1 MCGIVGQVSLRRGRG
16 IDLKAVRAMT
26 EALAHRGP
34 DGAGEYRAPSGLA
47 ALGHRRLSIIDL
59 VTGAQPIY
67 NEDGSVAV
75 VLNGEIYN
83 FQSLRLRL
91 EAQGHRFT
99 TRSDTEVI
107 AHLYEERG
115 VECFSDL
122 RGMFAVL
129 IWDERRGRLVAARDH
144 VGKKPLYYA
153 EHGGRLSLASEIQ
166 ALYRLGDLPWTL
178 DPAAIDLYLTHSYIP
193 SPASVLATVRKLP
206 AAHRMVVEAGRLS
219 IERYWTP
226 PLEASRVSS
235 EDASAELVRS
245 LEDAVRLRM
254 ISDVPLG
261 CFLSGGV
268 DSSVVVALMS
278 RVSAKPVRTFS
289 IGFDRK
295 EYTELEHARVVARQ
309 FKTEH
314 EEFVVTPDAAAVL
327 PDVVGHFGE
336 PFGDSSAL
344 AVWYVAQLARKHVT
358 VALTGDGGD
367 ELFGGYEWYG
377 TGLRLAAAARWLG
390 PAARAVLWAARRSR
404 LWTMLPRKL
413 AKALDLL
420 GRDDGARFAVLRR
433 TLEETKR
440 VALYEPRFA
449 RRSADAALEYLE
461 HAYGRGDGD
470 LLRAMSITDLVTYLP
485 EDLLVKV
492 DRMSMAFGLE
502 ARSPFLDTRVV
513 ELALSLPLALKRS
526 AGGGKRI
533 VKTTFGS
540 MFPPGFLDRAK
551 MGFSLPID
559 EWLRTELRSMV
570 QERVLGSAL
579 TDLGIVNRGAV
590 RTLIQEHDHGRSH
603 GAILWNLLMLGEWF
617 EQYGGR
623 AQWARE
629 SQGG

>member
-1 MCGIVGQVSLRRGRG
+1 MCGIVGQISFRRGHG
-16 IDLKAVRAMT
+16 IEVETVRAMT

-34 DGAGEYRAPSGLA
+34 DGGGEYCSPRGLA

-59 VTGAQPIY
+59 ATGGQPIY
-67 NEDGSVAV
+67 NEDGTVAV

-83 FQSLRLRL
+83 FQSLRSRL
-91 EAQGHRFT
+91 EAQGHHFRT
-99 TRSDTEVI
+99 QSDTEVI

-115 VECFSDL
+115 ADCVCDL

-144 VGKKPLYYA
+144 LGKKPLYYV

-166 ALYRLGDLPWTL
+166 ALYQLDDLRWTL

-193 SPASVLATVRKLP
+193 SPASVLDSVRKLP
-206 AAHRMVVEAGRLS
+206 AAHRMVVEEGRLS
-219 IERYWTP
+219 IERYWSP
-226 PLEASRVSS
+226 ASTVRKISYQ
-235 EDASAELVRS
+235 DASGELLRR
-245 LEDAVRLRM
+245 LEEAVRLRM

-278 RVSAKPVRTFS
+278 RLSAEPVRTFS

-295 EYTELEHARVVARQ
+295 KYTELEHARVVARR

-314 EEFVVTPDAAAVL
+314 EEFVVTPDAAAAL
-327 PDVVGHFGE
+327 PDMITHFGE

-344 AVWYVAQLARKHVT
+344 AVWYLAQLARKHVT

-367 ELFGGYEWYG
+367 ELFGGYDWYRS
-377 TGLRLAAAARWLG
+377 GLRLAAAARWLG
-390 PAARAVLWAARRSR
+390 PVARTAQR
-404 LWTMLPRKL
+404 LGVRDMLPRKL
-413 AKALDLL
+413 AKAVDLL
-420 GRDDGARFAVLRR
+420 GRDDAARFAAIRQ
-433 TLEETKR
+433 TLEQKNR

-449 RRSADAALEYLE
+449 CRARVAALEYLE
-461 HAYGRGDGD
+461 HAYDGMGGDH
-470 LLRAMSITDLVTYLP
+470 LRAMTITDLMTYLP

-502 ARSPFLDTRVV
+502 ARSPILDTKVV
-513 ELALSLPLALKRS
+513 ELAFSLPARLKRN
-526 AGGGKRI
+526 AKGGKRI
-533 VKTTFGS
+533 LKLAFGG

-559 EWLRTELRSMV
+559 EWLRTELRPIV
-570 QERVLGSAL
+570 HARLLGSAL
-579 TDLGIVNRGAV
+579 MDLGIVNYRAV
-590 RTLIQEHDHGRSH
+590 QTLIREQEQGRCH

-617 EQYGGR
+617 ERYGR
-623 AQWARE
+623 RTRWD
-629 SQGG
+629 GGAA